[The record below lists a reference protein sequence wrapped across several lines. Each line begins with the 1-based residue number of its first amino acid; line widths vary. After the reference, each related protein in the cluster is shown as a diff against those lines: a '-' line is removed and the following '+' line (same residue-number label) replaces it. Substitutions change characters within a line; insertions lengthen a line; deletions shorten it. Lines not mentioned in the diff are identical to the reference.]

1 MITLLFSFSPPLDLI
16 LPKTMVSPSPADSPQ
31 SNLLFVLIVFSLA
44 HDHFCLVVA
53 RKKYR
58 TAAVE
63 GHDVF

>member
-1 MITLLFSFSPPLDLI
+1 MITLLFSFLPPLDLI
-16 LPKTMVSPSPADSPQ
+16 LPKTMPAASLS